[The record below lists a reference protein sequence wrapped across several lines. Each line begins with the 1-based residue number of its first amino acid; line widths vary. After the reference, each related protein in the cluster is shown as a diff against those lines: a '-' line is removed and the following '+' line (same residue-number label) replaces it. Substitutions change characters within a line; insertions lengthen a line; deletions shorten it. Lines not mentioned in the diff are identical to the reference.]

1 MMRTI
6 VGLIFLLFLHRV
18 RLAFNRFDLLF
29 QIMKLHGKLFSMMTN
44 NKLMDWPPEKI
55 AAFQHALLDWYD
67 HHARA
72 LPWRQDHDPYHVMVS
87 ELMLQQTQV
96 QTVIPYY
103 KRFMAQFPTVEAL
116 AAAPEATVLKA
127 WEGLG
132 YYSRARRL
140 QQAAK
145 QIVNDYDG
153 KWPKTAAEL
162 QTLAGIG
169 PYTAGAIASISFG
182 EVVPAIDG
190 NAFRVFARLFK
201 VDADIARPQTRKVFD
216 DLIRPLMPKERPGDF
231 NQAVMDLGS
240 SYMSASHP
248 DPAHSPVRA
257 FDASFR
263 DGVVQ
268 DYPVKTKKPRP
279 VIHRYFALVIRSKAG
294 YLLEQRPGKGML
306 ADLWMFPLIDIAD
319 LEATMESE
327 QLDEISARFAD
338 LSGMTL
344 TFADLGRPQ
353 VQHTFTHQRWQL
365 TLIGADAAAAELK
378 FMPARWVPVEDFG
391 KMALPTVQK
400 KLNRALGLTEP
411 G

>member
-44 NKLMDWPPEKI
+44 NKLMDWPPEKV

-103 KRFMAQFPTVEAL
+103 NRFMAQFPTVEAL

-169 PYTAGAIASISFG
+169 PYT
-182 EVVPAIDG
+182 
-190 NAFRVFARLFK
+190 
-201 VDADIARPQTRKVFD
+201 

-306 ADLWMFPLIDIAD
+306 ADLWMFPLIDMAD

>member
-1 MMRTI
+1 
-6 VGLIFLLFLHRV
+6 
-18 RLAFNRFDLLF
+18 
-29 QIMKLHGKLFSMMTN
+29 MMTN
-44 NKLMDWPPEKI
+44 KLMNWPPEKV
-55 AAFQHALLDWYD
+55 AAFQRTLLDWYD
-67 HHARA
+67 QHARE

-103 KRFMAQFPTVEAL
+103 QRFMAQFPTIAVL
-116 AAAPEATVLKA
+116 AQAPEADVLKA

-145 QIVNDYDG
+145 QIVFDYAG
-153 KWPKTAAEL
+153 VWPQTAAEL

-201 VDADIARPQTRKVFD
+201 VDADIARPQTRQLFYE
-216 DLIRPLMPKERPGDF
+216 LIQPLMPVDRPGDF

-240 SYMSASHP
+240 SYMSATHP

-263 DGVVQ
+263 DGVVL

-279 VIHRYFALVIRSKAG
+279 IVHQYFALVIRSDAG
-294 YLLEQRPGKGML
+294 YLLEQRPSSGML
-306 ADLWMFPLIDIAD
+306 ADLWMFPLVDAAK
-319 LEATMESE
+319 LEATMVSA
-327 QLDEISARFAD
+327 QLEEISSVFAAS
-338 LSGMTL
+338 SGMTL
-344 TFADLGRPQ
+344 TFADLGLRP
-353 VQHTFTHQRWQL
+353 VKHTFTHQQWHL
-365 TLIGADAAAAELK
+365 TLIAADASANDLQ
-378 FMPARWVPVEDFG
+378 FLPARWVPAKDFG
-391 KMALPTVQK
+391 DLALPTVQK
-400 KLNRALGLTEP
+400 KLNRALGL